1 MRISET
7 RSPADVSEGAVTMRE
22 RLQREHIDGPLDWC
36 GPQMRERE
44 DWTFT
49 LD

>member
-1 MRISET
+1 
-7 RSPADVSEGAVTMRE
+7 MRE

-44 DWTFT
+44 DWIFT
-49 LD
+49 LDEAAYREIRADLDARERS